1 MLTSC
6 WQKQSLLSYSVTCPP
21 LNSNITSRYK
31 NLAQI
36 VVYQTIS
43 KKTIVFVSKKYKRY
57 NFFLKI
63 AFLYIVIYLQH
74 PYLRL
79 LVSYI
84 VIFCN
89 FLVFAEDPVSHSKM
103 EADIPVVGNVFS
115 FVGTKYP
122 PDWRWRLL
130 KVKISTLIQRISRQ

>member
-1 MLTSC
+1 M
-6 WQKQSLLSYSVTCPP
+6 
-21 LNSNITSRYK
+21 
-31 NLAQI
+31 
-36 VVYQTIS
+36 
-43 KKTIVFVSKKYKRY
+43 
-57 NFFLKI
+57 
-63 AFLYIVIYLQH
+63 
-74 PYLRL
+74 
-79 LVSYI
+79 SYI

-130 KVKISTLIQRISRQ
+130 KVIETVIVSQYENINPIDSF

>member
-1 MLTSC
+1 M
-6 WQKQSLLSYSVTCPP
+6 
-21 LNSNITSRYK
+21 
-31 NLAQI
+31 
-36 VVYQTIS
+36 
-43 KKTIVFVSKKYKRY
+43 
-57 NFFLKI
+57 
-63 AFLYIVIYLQH
+63 
-74 PYLRL
+74 
-79 LVSYI
+79 SYI

-130 KVKISTLIQRISRQ
+130 KVFQINYIDVEFDILRFYSIFIMI

>member
-1 MLTSC
+1 M
-6 WQKQSLLSYSVTCPP
+6 
-21 LNSNITSRYK
+21 
-31 NLAQI
+31 
-36 VVYQTIS
+36 
-43 KKTIVFVSKKYKRY
+43 
-57 NFFLKI
+57 
-63 AFLYIVIYLQH
+63 
-74 PYLRL
+74 
-79 LVSYI
+79 SYI

-130 KVKISTLIQRISRQ
+130 KVKIWLVTFEKSTRSTKLKLLEHLSCTIWNLGHHVVTGCWMWNGGRKNDNTWDAS